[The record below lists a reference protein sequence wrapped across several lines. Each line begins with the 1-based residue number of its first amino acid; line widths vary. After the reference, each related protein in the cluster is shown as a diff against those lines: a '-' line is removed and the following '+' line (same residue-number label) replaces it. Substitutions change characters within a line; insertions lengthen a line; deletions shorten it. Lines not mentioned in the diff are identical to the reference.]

1 MSQLAGLLLHQP
13 VRILRTHL
21 RAYLTLNALAYGA
34 VLLGIALGTLLPQ
47 LNAWALGAMQADGS
61 TDLAVSMLFRPWVF
75 APTIL
80 AINLLTVAIA
90 SILLPSM
97 VVPFAG
103 IAIFAVRA
111 LLIGITLAPHTQELA
126 IALIPHSL
134 TVVLEVQAYVILLLG
149 AHLLGRSWL
158 RPSTVGAETRG
169 GGYLEGLRSIARLSP
184 LALAL
189 LVIGA
194 VYEALS
200 LAYVVPALLGG

>member
-1 MSQLAGLLLHQP
+1 MSRFRRLVLDRPL
-13 VRILRTHL
+13 RTLRTHR
-21 RAYLTLNALAYGA
+21 RAYLALNALAYGA
-34 VLLGIALGTLLPQ
+34 VLLGLVLGMVLPQ
-47 LNAWALGAMQADGS
+47 LNAWALGSMQADGS

-80 AINLLTVAIA
+80 AINLLTVAIG

-111 LLIGITLAPHTQELA
+111 LLIGITLAPHSQELT
-126 IALIPHSL
+126 IALIPHSV
-134 TVVLEVQAYVILLLG
+134 TVILEVQAYVILLLG
-149 AHLLGRSWL
+149 ALLLARSWL
-158 RPSTVGAETRG
+158 RPSTVDADSHRS
-169 GGYLEGLRSIARLSP
+169 GYLEGLRSIARLGP

-189 LVIGA
+189 LVVGA

-200 LAYVVPALLGG
+200 LAYVVPALLAA